1 MYFVDLQTVDRLRV
15 RANNTH
21 IVVLYILY
29 MYTPYNI
36 GNRVTGVADVE
47 INIRARNV
55 QICPSPRWSSRHY

>member
-1 MYFVDLQTVDRLRV
+1 MYLVVLRTGDRLRV
-15 RANNTH
+15 RANTY
-21 IVVLYILY
+21 IVVLY
-29 MYTPYNI
+29 MYTPYTI